1 MNSNDALSPNDH
13 VSDKAYRKKAT
24 QFLTHLHDAISNK
37 QFNEMLSWS
46 EDGSYFM
53 IVQPETFAETV
64 LPLYYRH
71 NKLTSFIR
79 QLNMYGFKKRVST
92 LGYMA
97 YAHQYFLR
105 DSKDELHLIERNKNF
120 RNYVKS
126 KKENTQ
132 DSETVVQKLVL
143 ENNALKDDHRRME
156 MKLADMQRRM
166 EYLYAKNVSTETEL
180 QELKNHTSRVA
191 CEQLPQKELQ
201 QSGEYYCPEIKRVK
215 KDEITAMTL
224 LTLPN
229 AGEACNPIGAFPNF
243 QELQYSFPIQLINR
257 LYNPNDLGLSK
268 HQIAERWR
276 GAKFFG

>member
-1 MNSNDALSPNDH
+1 MNSSDALSPNEQ

-64 LPLYYRH
+64 LPMYYRH

-105 DSKDELHLIERNKNF
+105 DSKNELHLIERNKNF

-126 KKENTQ
+126 KKESTH
-132 DSETVVQKLVL
+132 DSETVVQKLVM
-143 ENNALKDDHRRME
+143 ENHALKDEHRRME
-156 MKLADMQRRM
+156 MKLVDMQRRM
-166 EYLYAKNVSTETEL
+166 EYLYTKNVETETEL
-180 QELKNHTSRVA
+180 QELKNQNSRAA

-201 QSGEYYCPEIKRVK
+201 QSSEYYCPEIKRVK

-224 LTLPN
+224 PEIYLTARPN
-229 AGEACNPIGAFPNF
+229 AVEGCNPIGAFPN
-243 QELQYSFPIQLINR
+243 YTFPIQLLNR
-257 LYNPNDLGLSK
+257 LYAPNDLGLSK

-276 GAKFFG
+276 GGKFFG